1 MKLKC
6 RSSKYRVWI
15 SARLNSIHMNRK
27 RYIYV
32 AINKWIEIMVAKEFS
47 DEEETLVNL
56 LTRTGI
62 AKNVARTLAFLR
74 NREETTSVE
83 IETSTALR
91 QPEVS
96 IAMQELRRK
105 KWVIKRDI
113 KKEGKG
119 RPVHSYKLAIPFEKI
134 VEMIDK
140 EERKRIADIESNV
153 KDLRRYT

>member
-1 MKLKC
+1 
-6 RSSKYRVWI
+6 
-15 SARLNSIHMNRK
+15 MNRK

-32 AINKWIEIMVAKEFS
+32 AINKWIVIMASKESS
-47 DEEETLVNL
+47 DEEEALVNL
-56 LTRTGI
+56 LTRTGM

-83 IETSTALR
+83 IEKSTALR

-96 IAMQELRRK
+96 IAMQELRRR

-119 RPVHSYKLAIPFEKI
+119 RPVHSYTLAIPFEKI

-140 EERKRIADIESNV
+140 EERKRIVDIESNV
-153 KDLRRYT
+153 KELRRYT

>member
-1 MKLKC
+1 M
-6 RSSKYRVWI
+6 
-15 SARLNSIHMNRK
+15 NSIHMNRK

-32 AINKWIEIMVAKEFS
+32 AINKWIEIMVTKEFS

-96 IAMQELRRK
+96 IAMQELRRR

-140 EERKRIADIESNV
+140 EERKRISDIESNV
-153 KDLRRYT
+153 KELRRYT